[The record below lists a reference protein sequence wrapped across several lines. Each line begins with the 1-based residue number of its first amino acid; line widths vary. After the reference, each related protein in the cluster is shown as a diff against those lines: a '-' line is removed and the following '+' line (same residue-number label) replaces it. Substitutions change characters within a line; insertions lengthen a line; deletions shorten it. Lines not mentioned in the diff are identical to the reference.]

1 MDIKKFTLYTALG
14 GAVYC
19 TIIIAA
25 SLFLTNFIRH
35 RIDVETGLRMLGWG
49 WVLLMAAIVVVW
61 MVAFAMKRRRLRLD
75 LASAKQ
81 PR

>member
-19 TIIIAA
+19 AAIITA
-25 SLFLTNFIRH
+25 SLFLTDFIRH
-35 RIDVETGLRMLGWG
+35 RADVETFSNMFSWG
-49 WVLLMAAIVVVW
+49 WALLMAAIVVVW
-61 MVAFAMKRRRLRLD
+61 MVAYAMKRRRLRLD